1 MPGANEE
8 RLSTKQREQMIEANR
23 PLVYWVARR
32 WAGSA
37 SGRGVEWD
45 DLCQVGMLGLIK
57 AVDNFRSESGCQFS
71 TYAVPMIMGELRRY
85 FRDNTMLHVSRGY
98 KELLGRVRRAA
109 AEWQK
114 AQGQEATVGQLAEAL
129 GLAPEKIAEVLAA
142 GAEPVSLQQELASG
156 AELLER
162 LPAAEPDEES
172 WVQQLALR
180 EGLAALPARL
190 QYIIKARFFEE
201 QTQEVVAGRL
211 GVSQVQVS
219 RLEKQALR
227 QLRRLL

>member
-8 RLSTKQREQMIEANR
+8 RLSSEQRERMIEDNR

-57 AVDNFRSESGCQFS
+57 AVDNFRPESGCRFS
-71 TYAVPMIMGELRRY
+71 TYAVPMIVGELRRY
-85 FRDNTMLHVSRGY
+85 FRDGTLLHVSRGY

-109 AEWQK
+109 AEWQE
-114 AQGQEATVGQLAEAL
+114 ARGQEPTVGQLAEVL

-142 GAEPVSLQQELASG
+142 GIEPVSLQQELADG
-156 AELLER
+156 VRLLDQ
-162 LPAAEPDEES
+162 LPAAEPEEES
-172 WVQQLALR
+172 WVQRIALQ

-190 QYIIKARFFEE
+190 QYIIEARFFEE
-201 QTQEVVAGRL
+201 QTQETVAARL

-227 QLRRLL
+227 RLRRLL